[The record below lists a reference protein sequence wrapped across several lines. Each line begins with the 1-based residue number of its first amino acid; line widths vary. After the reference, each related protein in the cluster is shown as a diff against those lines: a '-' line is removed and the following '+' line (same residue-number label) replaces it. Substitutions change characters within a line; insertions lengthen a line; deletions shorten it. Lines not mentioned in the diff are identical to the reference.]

1 MAQQQ
6 IIPDAVLGSSER
18 ALLGEQTASSLIRN
32 VWRVYR
38 QHFVPIVLT
47 FFLPTFP
54 LLLLAQMVRTSSEGL
69 ALAATFAYMVMLF
82 VASGAL
88 TVTLADICLGTMPTM
103 QRSFACVLRNRTWL
117 KLLRTGLLVG
127 VLTWLGILLLVLPGM
142 WFAMR
147 SLFSSTIV
155 VLEGRSGRDAVRRSF
170 ALTRGQ
176 FWRLSGLLS
185 LVALLSF
192 VFLFVVGFVAG
203 LVGGFGGMDEGYMA
217 HAFEVLSNLLTLGL
231 VMPAFGIAMV
241 LLYYDQ
247 RVRRE
252 SYDARALSEDLM
264 R

>member
-18 ALLGEQTASSLIRN
+18 ALLGEQTVGSLIRN

-38 QHFVPIVLT
+38 QHFVPIVFT

-69 ALAATFAYMVMLF
+69 ALAAMFAYTMMVF
-82 VASGAL
+82 VAFGAL
-88 TVTLADICLGTMPTM
+88 TVLLADICLGTMPTV
-103 QRSFACVLRNRTWL
+103 QRSFALVLRNRTWL
-117 KLLRTGLLVG
+117 KLLRTSLLVAL
-127 VLTWLGILLLVLPGM
+127 LTWLGILLLVVPGM
-142 WFAMR
+142 WFALR

-176 FWRLSGLLS
+176 LWRLSGLFF
-185 LVALLSF
+185 LVALLGS
-192 VFLFVVGFVAG
+192 VFLFVVVLVVA
-203 LVGGFGGMDEGYMA
+203 LVGGFGGMDEGHMA
-217 HAFEVLSNLLTLGL
+217 HALEVLSNLLSLGL
-231 VMPAFGIAMV
+231 VMPALGIAMV

-252 SYDARALSEDLM
+252 SYDAQALSEDLM

>member
-6 IIPDAVLGSSER
+6 IIPDTVLGSSER
-18 ALLGEQTASSLIRN
+18 ALLGEQTAGSLIRN

-38 QHFVPIVLT
+38 QHFVPIVFT

-54 LLLLAQMVRTSSEGL
+54 LLLLAQMVRASSEGL
-69 ALAATFAYMVMLF
+69 ALAALFAYMVMLF
-82 VASGAL
+82 VVSGAL
-88 TVTLADICLGTMPTM
+88 TVTLADICLGTMPTV
-103 QRSFACVLRNRTWL
+103 QRSFARVLSNGSWL
-117 KLLRTGLLVG
+117 KLLVTGLLVA
-127 VLTWLGILLLVLPGM
+127 LLIWLGILLLLLPGM
-142 WFAMR
+142 WFAGR

-176 FWRLSGLLS
+176 FWRLSGLIY
-185 LVALLSF
+185 LVALLGF
-192 VFLFVVGFVAG
+192 VFLFVVSFVAA
-203 LVGGFGGMDEGYMA
+203 LVGGFGGMDEGHMA
-217 HAFEVLSNLLTLGL
+217 HALEVLSNLLTLGL
-231 VMPAFGIAMV
+231 VMPALGIAMV

-252 SYDARALSEDLM
+252 SYDAHALSEDLM